1 MKEWNGV
8 VKGVTILDGLFG
20 YDHGLLNVVQDDTGD
35 DSGDGSTLGFGVNDG
50 IWTHSGWE
58 QIPMLQRQL
67 QELPELQEL
76 VRNLGRRPSAK
87 DSDRMNKFTPRKQ
100 DPDGG
105 LGAEFD
111 PQIRESVTGITLSS
125 NLSEMLPSEAVLLR
139 GSKPVLRTLFLAKWV
154 ESKLISY
161 ELSGYVDVPSVPR
174 TRPLYRN
181 RLPSAPGGPII
192 VCLDTSWSMSGSRE
206 NLAKAVVLACVTQAH
221 KQKRDC
227 QVVAFSTERQVMES
241 GIITAN
247 PAGVQRLLAFLS
259 HSFGGGTDVTGALKY
274 AITSLT
280 SNSKGEE
287 NIMRSADILL
297 VTDGEIPDPPVS
309 EDIMRSLDRLK
320 IKEGAE
326 IHGLLVGKSES
337 KPLTRLCTHTHD
349 FLSRYYD
356 KTKMGGGA
364 FSSITSRKYNNKGR
378 ISTALYAAK
387 RSYYD
392 DDDDFVRGTKNRKN
406 GKRSNNYVYDEED
419 NDFDNDGYSVVRK
432 EQLPGSESFPK
443 EVEERLTVLK
453 QAASEA
459 VMNNLWTPE
468 ELHKER
474 AEMGTCWEAHKQL
487 NSAVKR
493 VEQGLVER
501 GEDAR
506 LVVLA
511 LVANEHIL
519 LLGSPGTAKSVLG
532 LRLAMLCDGFF
543 FQRLL
548 TRFTTPEE
556 LFGPLSLR
564 SLENDEYKRVTAGF
578 LPTADIAFLDE
589 IFKANSA
596 ILNTL
601 LTILNER
608 KFDNAGSRVPC
619 PIRCVVGASNELPES
634 DELVALF
641 DRFLIRKEVL
651 PVSDDGVLK
660 LLAMANPGQLDNNDS
675 GDNESAS
682 GVPFIGD
689 LDSIIKSLSAAADDV
704 VMEEDACELMRDLR
718 TYMRENQNVEISD
731 RRLVKTTRLLK
742 ICAASDGRK
751 KVDTI
756 DFLVTQHCFWN
767 EPEQRTAIRD
777 WLWENLT
784 PLERESGSSI
794 DQMRFILDNLR
805 KDVVSALRKTSGK
818 IDTSTGARME
828 DVAVIDSLRDE
839 CNQIAMIIQQQQN
852 GLARHLE
859 LVRSDDFTWV
869 DPDDAYAMRQLL
881 LPRGE
886 LLMEEIS
893 QLSQDAQ
900 ALAMAISS
908 TNPMDLRDD
917 LRIDVIEMI
926 WENDASVDQEFSYE
940 ELQLSL
946 KEAKSKYDGD
956 TLRRW
961 KRARK
966 S

>member
-1 MKEWNGV
+1 
-8 VKGVTILDGLFG
+8 
-20 YDHGLLNVVQDDTGD
+20 
-35 DSGDGSTLGFGVNDG
+35 
-50 IWTHSGWE
+50 
-58 QIPMLQRQL
+58 
-67 QELPELQEL
+67 
-76 VRNLGRRPSAK
+76 
-87 DSDRMNKFTPRKQ
+87 
-100 DPDGG
+100 
-105 LGAEFD
+105 
-111 PQIRESVTGITLSS
+111 
-125 NLSEMLPSEAVLLR
+125 
-139 GSKPVLRTLFLAKWV
+139 
-154 ESKLISY
+154 
-161 ELSGYVDVPSVPR
+161 
-174 TRPLYRN
+174 
-181 RLPSAPGGPII
+181 
-192 VCLDTSWSMSGSRE
+192 
-206 NLAKAVVLACVTQAH
+206 
-221 KQKRDC
+221 
-227 QVVAFSTERQVMES
+227 
-241 GIITAN
+241 
-247 PAGVQRLLAFLS
+247 
-259 HSFGGGTDVTGALKY
+259 
-274 AITSLT
+274 
-280 SNSKGEE
+280 
-287 NIMRSADILL
+287 MRSADILL

-320 IKEGAE
+320 LKEGAE

-349 FLSRYYD
+349 FLSRYYETN
-356 KTKMGGGA
+356 KIGGA
-364 FSSITSRKYNNKGR
+364 FSSTTSRKYNSNGR
-378 ISTALYAAK
+378 MSTALYAAK

-392 DDDDFVRGTKNRKN
+392 DDDDDFVGGTNNRKKGN
-406 GKRSNNYVYDEED
+406 RSNNYVYDEDDE
-419 NDFDNDGYSVVRK
+419 DFDHDNYSLLGK
-432 EQLPGSESFPK
+432 QQLPESESFPK
-443 EVEERLTVLK
+443 QVEELLMVLK
-453 QAASEA
+453 NAASEA
-459 VMNNLWTPE
+459 VKSNLWTPE
-468 ELHKER
+468 ELHEER
-474 AEMGTCWEAHKQL
+474 AEMGTCWEAHEQL

-501 GEDAR
+501 AEDAR

-564 SLENDEYKRVTAGF
+564 HLENDEYKRVTAGF

-634 DELVALF
+634 DELVALY

-651 PVSDDGVLK
+651 PVSDDGVLT
-660 LLAMANPGQLDNNDS
+660 LLAMANPGQLQNNDS
-675 GDNESAS
+675 ESV
-682 GVPFIGD
+682 VPFIGD
-689 LDSIIKSLSAAADDV
+689 LDSIIKALSRAADNV
-704 VMEEDACELMRDLR
+704 VMDGDACELMRDLR
-718 TYMRENQNVEISD
+718 TYMRENRNVEISD

-767 EPEQRTAIRD
+767 EPEQRTAVRD
-777 WLWENLT
+777 WLWKNLT
-784 PLERESGSSI
+784 PLEREGGSSI
-794 DQMRFILDNLR
+794 EQMRFLLDNLR
-805 KDVVSALRKTSGK
+805 RDVVAALRKTTGK

-828 DVAVIDSLRDE
+828 DVAVIDSLRQE
-839 CNQIAMIIQQQQN
+839 CNRIAMIIQQQQN

-859 LVRSDDFTWV
+859 LVKSDDFTWV
-869 DPDDAYAMRQLL
+869 DPDDASAMRQLL
-881 LPRGE
+881 LPRAE
-886 LLMEEIS
+886 LLMREVM
-893 QLSQDAQ
+893 QLSEDAQ

-908 TNPMDLRDD
+908 TTNPEALRDD

-926 WENDASVDQEFSYE
+926 WDNDASADEEFSYD

-946 KEAKSKYDGD
+946 KEAKSKYDSD